1 MDEDCLYL
9 NIWTPAVSAEEKLP
23 VMFFIHGGGFRS
35 GYSYEIYENGDA
47 YGRNGVIL
55 IKFDYRLGCLGYMA
69 HPLLT
74 GESEHHASG
83 NYGLLDQIAALKW
96 VRRNIAAFGG
106 DPDNITISGQSAGSV
121 SVLNMVTSPLTE
133 GDIAKA
139 IMQSGG
145 GARRAVGYDTAGHAC
160 MVRLYGKAEGPPSQL
175 SILL

>member
-1 MDEDCLYL
+1 
-9 NIWTPAVSAEEKLP
+9 
-23 VMFFIHGGGFRS
+23 MFFIHGGGFRS
-35 GYSYEIYENGDA
+35 GYSYEIYEDGDA

-55 IKFDYRLGCLGYMA
+55 ITFDYRLGCLGYLA

-74 GESEHHASG
+74 GESEHQASG

-133 GDIAKA
+133 GNIAKA

-145 GARRAVGYDTAGHAC
+145 GYGGNRLCTIPHAFC
-160 MVRLYGKAEGPPSQL
+160 
-175 SILL
+175 

>member
-1 MDEDCLYL
+1 
-9 NIWTPAVSAEEKLP
+9 
-23 VMFFIHGGGFRS
+23 MFFIHGGGFRS

-83 NYGLLDQIAALKW
+83 NYGLLDQIAVAGKW
-96 VRRNIAAFGG
+96 YANIAAFGG

-121 SVLNMVTSPLTE
+121 SVLNMVTLRRQRFEKILPRSCR
-133 GDIAKA
+133 AA
-139 IMQSGG
+139 AAHGG
-145 GARRAVGYDTAGHAC
+145 LLSIRTAGHRAHSDL
-160 MVRLYGKAEGPPSQL
+160 RKAQKTVPVIYTTLIVTCRVMITSAHIIPL
-175 SILL
+175 DLL